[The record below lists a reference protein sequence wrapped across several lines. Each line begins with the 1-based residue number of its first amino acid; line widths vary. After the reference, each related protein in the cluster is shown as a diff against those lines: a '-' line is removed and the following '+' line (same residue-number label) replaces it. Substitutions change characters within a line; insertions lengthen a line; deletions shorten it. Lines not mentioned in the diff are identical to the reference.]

1 MRISLLL
8 LVVFVAS
15 ALAQDPAAPAPVS
28 PTQGKTQREVWG
40 LTVEQYLLVDR
51 SRRPGG
57 DTYEYWKARTVRVA
71 DRNGKLLYETKRG
84 PYGNLLERIPGG
96 PIRPVKI

>member
-1 MRISLLL
+1 MRFILVLLAL
-8 LVVFVAS
+8 TAVAAS
-15 ALAQDPAAPAPVS
+15 AQDRLAPPAGSESPAR
-28 PTQGKTQREVWG
+28 KTQREVWG

-57 DTYEYWKARTVRVA
+57 DTYKYWKAR
-71 DRNGKLLYETKRG
+71 KRG
-84 PYGNLLERIPGG
+84 PYGNLVERIPGG